1 MESERSGVGTPLW
14 QPTCR
19 GINLSTD
26 QFRAAL
32 QQLTDQSLRRSLSSL
47 DSATGPVVNYAGRP
61 VILLSSNDYLGLATH
76 PQVIQAAIE
85 ATARYGTG
93 SGASRLVSGTL
104 PPHTVLESALAKFK
118 GTDASLVFGAGYLAN
133 VGVIPNLIGRGDLI
147 IADRLCHASLIDG
160 CRLSQ
165 ADFRVFRHGDCA
177 HLEVLLRRRAGNP
190 RTLIITEGLFSMDGD
205 VAPLTDLVGL
215 AERYEAMLYVDD
227 AHGTGIMGANGR
239 GTIEQFGLEGR
250 IPFHMGTLSKA
261 LGSYG
266 AYVVG
271 SHDFVQYLLN
281 LARSFIFTTA
291 LPPAMAAAASAAIT
305 IVEREPERRAQLWA
319 NRQYLFDGLQNQG
332 FRLTPTVSPILP
344 VLIGDAAK
352 ASAFADRLLAH
363 GVYASAIRPPTVPDG
378 TSRIRF
384 TVTAAHTTGQ
394 LEQALQ
400 AMTRA
405 GREVGLL

>member
-1 MESERSGVGTPLW
+1 M
-14 QPTCR
+14 
-19 GINLSTD
+19 STD
-26 QFRAAL
+26 QFRVTL
-32 QQLTDQSLRRSLSSL
+32 QQLTNQSLKRSLSPL
-47 DSATGPVVNYAGRP
+47 NSATGPIVNYAGRT

-76 PQVIQAAIE
+76 PEVVQAAVE
-85 ATARYGTG
+85 ATERYGTG

-104 PPHTVLESALAKFK
+104 PPHASLETALARFK
-118 GTDASLVFGAGYLAN
+118 GAEASLVFGAGYLVN

-177 HLEVLLRRRAGNP
+177 HLQALLRRRSGTR

-205 VAPLTDLVGL
+205 VAPLADLVGL
-215 AERYEAMLYVDD
+215 AERYDAMLYVDD
-227 AHGTGIMGANGR
+227 AHGTGIMGTTGR

-271 SHDFVQYLLN
+271 SNDFVQYLLN
-281 LARSFIFTTA
+281 TARSFIFTTA
-291 LPPAMAAAASAAIT
+291 LPPAMAAAASAAIA
-305 IVEREPERRAQLWA
+305 IVEREPERRDRLWA
-319 NRQYLFDGLQNQG
+319 NRQYLFKELRDRG

-363 GVYASAIRPPTVPDG
+363 GVYAPAIRPPTVPDG

-384 TVTAAHTTGQ
+384 TVTAAHTTDQ
-394 LEQALQ
+394 LDEALR
-400 AMTRA
+400 AVTLA
-405 GREVGLL
+405 GREAGLL

>member
-1 MESERSGVGTPLW
+1 MQGKATLLW
-14 QPTCR
+14 WPTR
-19 GINLSTD
+19 RRINVLTNH
-26 QFRAAL
+26 FRTTL
-32 QQLTDQSLRRSLSSL
+32 QQLTDQSVRRSLSPL
-47 DSATGPVVNYAGRP
+47 ESATGPIVSHAGRT

-76 PQVIQAAIE
+76 PEVVQAAIE
-85 ATARYGTG
+85 ATERYGTG

-104 PPHTVLESALAKFK
+104 PPHTSLEAALAKFK

-133 VGVIPNLIGRGDLI
+133 VGVIPTLIDRGGLI

-160 CRLSQ
+160 CRLSR

-177 HLEVLLRRRAGNP
+177 HLETLLRRRVSY
-190 RTLIITEGLFSMDGD
+190 RSTLIITEGLFSMDGD
-205 VAPLTDLVGL
+205 LAPLSDLVEL
-215 AERYEAMLYVDD
+215 AERYDAMLYVDD
-227 AHGTGIMGANGR
+227 AHGTGIMGATGR
-239 GTIEQFGLEGR
+239 GTIEQFDLEGR

-271 SHDFVQYLLN
+271 SNDCVQYLLN
-281 LARSFIFTTA
+281 VARPFIFTTA
-291 LPPAMAAAASAAIT
+291 LPPAIAAAASAAIT
-305 IVEREPERRAQLWA
+305 VIEQEPERRARLWA
-319 NRQYLFDGLQNQG
+319 NRHYLFNGLQNQG

-363 GVYASAIRPPTVPDG
+363 GVYATAIRPPTVPDD

-384 TVTAAHTTGQ
+384 TVTAQHTTDQ
-394 LEQALQ
+394 LDEALQ
-400 AMTRA
+400 AVKLA
-405 GREVGLL
+405 GRETGLL